1 MIKQEFRLHLDSAD
15 EAQMGKFLIAWKQY
29 GDMIDKQMDNQR
41 SMKKMK
47 KVLHDPTVDEL
58 LKDKMTEEQQNTLG
72 EFRDVIYEASKKKNG
87 PNGTGSSG
95 GSADRL

>member
-1 MIKQEFRLHLDSAD
+1 
-15 EAQMGKFLIAWKQY
+15 
-29 GDMIDKQMDNQR
+29 
-41 SMKKMK
+41 MKKMK

-95 GSADRL
+95 GSADRLWDHWDLLIWM